1 MVVQPGLCGTWSE
14 TPKTSFLIMRLISS
28 AQEKGK
34 DSTET
39 DMSNK
44 HYSNISVQYTA
55 IFYSCKNDNFQIK
68 FFDVFL
74 IFAQNMDCGYSLEPP
89 Q

>member
-14 TPKTSFLIMRLISS
+14 TPKTGFLIMRLISS

-34 DSTET
+34 VRLSTET
-39 DMSNK
+39 DISNK
-44 HYSNISVQYTA
+44 HYSNMSMRYTA
-55 IFYSCKNDNFQIK
+55 IFHGCKNDNFQIK

-74 IFAQNMDCGYSLEPP
+74 IFAQTIDCGYSS